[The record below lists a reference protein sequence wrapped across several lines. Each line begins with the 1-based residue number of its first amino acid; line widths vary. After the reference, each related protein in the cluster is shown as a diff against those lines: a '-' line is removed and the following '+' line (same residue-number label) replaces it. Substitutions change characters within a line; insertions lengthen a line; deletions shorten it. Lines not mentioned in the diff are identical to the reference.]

1 MANGIL
7 TPSVIARETLSRL
20 KNNLVAAK
28 KVTRAFDKEFGE
40 VGDTVKVE
48 RPIRYEVKSGKTLQ
62 VQDVEMGNTTIVVD
76 QQKHVGIQFDSQDLA
91 LDPVSFGEKFI
102 EPGVSQLAHEV
113 DKYILGLYD
122 EIPNWAGTPGNDIN
136 SFADFAKGPERL
148 DHIGVPDSMRC
159 GVLSVADS
167 WALLGSQ
174 TALSDGGKIVQDA
187 YRRALIGDIGGVETF
202 KTQQIRSHTVG
213 SYVSGASCTA
223 SAVTYASVMN
233 GAMTQDVG
241 LTGAGNA
248 KTFLEGDVIQFSG
261 VYDVN
266 PNTKDALP
274 HLKDFV
280 VRADATST
288 SGGAVTLTIYPA
300 IITSGAHQNCSAAP
314 SSATVTRTGT
324 ASTAY
329 RQNLVYHPKALALA
343 VRPLP
348 IDPSMS
354 FAATATD
361 KDTGLAVRI
370 ARQYDINN
378 DNIPCRIDIL
388 FGGKAIYPELATR
401 LSGSA

>member
-1 MANGIL
+1 MANSIL
-7 TPSVIARETLSRL
+7 TPSVIAREALSRL
-20 KNNLVAAK
+20 KNNLVHTK
-28 KVTRAFDKEFGE
+28 KVNRAYESEFGE
-40 VGDTVKVE
+40 VGDTVKIE
-48 RPIRYEVKSGKTLQ
+48 RPIRYDVKSGKTLQ
-62 VQDVEMGNTTIVVD
+62 TQDVEMGNTTVVVD
-76 QQKHVGIQFDSQDLA
+76 QQKHVGIQFDSKDLA
-91 LDPVSFGEKFI
+91 LDPVSFGDKFI

-113 DKYILGLYD
+113 DKYLLGLYD
-122 EIPNWAGTPGNDIN
+122 EVPSWAGTPGNDIN

-148 DHIGVPDSMRC
+148 DLIGVPDSMRNAA
-159 GVLSVADS
+159 LAVADA

-174 TALSDGGKIVQDA
+174 TSLSDGGQIVQDA
-187 YRRALIGDIGGVETF
+187 YRRARIGDIGGVETY
-202 KTQQIRSHTVG
+202 KTQQVRSHTVG
-213 SYVSGASCTA
+213 SYTSGASCTA

-233 GAMTQDVG
+233 GAMTQTVS

-248 KTFLEGDVIQFSG
+248 KTFLKGDVIQFSG

-280 VRADATST
+280 VTADATST
-288 SGGAVTLTIYPA
+288 SGGAVDLVIYPA
-300 IITSGAHQNCSAAP
+300 IITAGPHANCSAAP
-314 SSATVTRTGT
+314 SGATVTRTGT
-324 ASTAY
+324 ASTTY
-329 RQNLVYHPKALALA
+329 RQNMVFHKNAFTLA

-388 FGGKAIYPELATR
+388 FGGKAVFPELATR